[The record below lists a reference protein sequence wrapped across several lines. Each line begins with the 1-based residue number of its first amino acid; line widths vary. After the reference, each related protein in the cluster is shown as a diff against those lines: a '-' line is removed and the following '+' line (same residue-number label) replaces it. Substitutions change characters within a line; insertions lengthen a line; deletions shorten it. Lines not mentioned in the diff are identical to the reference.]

1 MWMRKRISRFHPFR
15 HIFSFTRYADRS
27 ACCVLCVASS
37 YILDSELSCF
47 AFKTENSER
56 KYCFDVRFPHEAVV
70 GRCALQR
77 SHTHD
82 IHDMPACWMENESTT
97 APTPMNWRKG
107 DGESR
112 HTKKIETRCSIQ
124 STFALLSMPRIMAF
138 QYTEDIWMGDDT
150 KRAYSNGAYVCRS
163 LRLRCIDVNA
173 CSRMNVEQTQNNNT
187 PNRPTSYIGQDDQQF
202 SFLLHLFLFLL
213 FASNFVCIMYT
224 GKESNF
230 TKNVYL
236 GAMYERPPTFYFR
249 FFCEEEEEEGE
260 SPPFSPN
267 IHSLFHWLAFSLGI
281 VCTELCTRLI

>member
-1 MWMRKRISRFHPFR
+1 MKAQQHR
-15 HIFSFTRYADRS
+15 HLWTG
-27 ACCVLCVASS
+27 
-37 YILDSELSCF
+37 
-47 AFKTENSER
+47 ER
-56 KYCFDVRFPHEAVV
+56 E
-70 GRCALQR
+70 
-77 SHTHD
+77 
-82 IHDMPACWMENESTT
+82 MERVDTQ
-97 APTPMNWRKG
+97 
-107 DGESR
+107 
-112 HTKKIETRCSIQ
+112 KKIETRCSIQ